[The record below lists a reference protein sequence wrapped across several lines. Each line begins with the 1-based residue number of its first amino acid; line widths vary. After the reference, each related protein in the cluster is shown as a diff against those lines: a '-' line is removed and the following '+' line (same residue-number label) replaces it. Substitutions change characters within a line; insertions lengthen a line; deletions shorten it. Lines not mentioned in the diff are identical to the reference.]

1 MKGDHVKASERVY
14 RWLLRLYPRDF
25 RDEYGQEMSLLF
37 RARAT
42 EGPVRLWLQVLGD
55 LLLHAPSEHWST
67 LKRDLRYA
75 LRTLRQAPTF
85 AAAVIATLGLGIGA
99 NAVIFSAVDAV
110 LWRDLPVSDPDRLVE
125 VYTTSG
131 NELYSG
137 SSYPDYFDL
146 RDSGTFASLAA
157 YAPVSMTIET
167 NGSPEPVEGQLVSG
181 NFFDVLGVPV
191 ALGRGFTPEE
201 DRAGAPVRV
210 AVLSHALWQRVLHAD
225 ASVVGRTVRLNGHAY
240 TLVGVAPPGFVGP
253 LLGVT
258 AEVWVPSALQ
268 PEVDPAAAFVRRTRG
283 HGGKLDLRR
292 SRGLLMVGRLP
303 DGADTAQAAAR
314 AEVVSSRLQDA
325 YPETNRNR
333 RFTLAP
339 LGEGRGLRVT
349 TRPTLWLLAGAVWMV
364 LLVACVNVASLL
376 LARAVS
382 REREVAVRIALGASR
397 ARLVRQWLTESVLL
411 GIFGAVAALL
421 VIRVGAPLL
430 HVFVIPEAVDLSV
443 NLRVLAFTLAA
454 GMGSGLLFGLAPVV
468 QALRRETT
476 TALRAE
482 GGTVAT
488 GARAA
493 RLRGTFV
500 VLQVAVSLV
509 LLVGA
514 GLFLR
519 TLLNAY
525 SVDTGYAIDRTLVVP
540 LNLEP
545 SGYFEGGSRGS
556 AAGLAVYEQILSRV
570 EALPG
575 VLSASA
581 ARVTVLGGGARSTT
595 VSTDGRPL
603 DVDNRN
609 ALGVRANVVS
619 HRYFETMN
627 IPILQGRAFE
637 TSDDLQTPRV
647 AIVSHS
653 LAARLWPGDDPLG
666 QTLQDGSDPLQVI
679 GVVPDAVYT
688 TTIERE
694 RPPTYYLLLA
704 QNYES
709 AVALHVRTAGPPMPL
724 VPAIREAVRQ
734 VDDQL
739 AVEPPRLLR
748 DVLDRTLGRQRMMA
762 TLVALFGG
770 LAVTLTGIGLYGVM
784 AFTANQRRPEI
795 GIRLAV
801 GARPV
806 SILTLLL
813 GQGMRL
819 LAIGVALGLTA
830 ALVGTRYVE
839 AHLFGVTA
847 TDPLTLAGGCA
858 VLALA
863 GLSASAIPAVR
874 AMRVDPVLALRR
886 T

>member
-1 MKGDHVKASERVY
+1 VKASERLY
-14 RWLLRLYPRDF
+14 RWLLHLYPREF
-25 RDEYGQEMSLLF
+25 RDEYGQEMSLFF

-42 EGPVRLWLQVLGD
+42 EGAVRLWLQVLAD
-55 LLLHAPSEHWST
+55 LALHAPSEHWST
-67 LKRDLRYA
+67 LKQDLRYA
-75 LRTLRQAPTF
+75 LRTLRQVPTF

-99 NAVIFSAVDAV
+99 NSVIFSAVDAV

-157 YAPVSMTIET
+157 HAPVSMTIEA

-181 NFFDVLGVPV
+181 NFFEVLGVPV
-191 ALGRGFTPEE
+191 PWGRGFTPDE

-210 AVLSHALWQRVLHAD
+210 AVLSHALWQRVFQAD
-225 ASVVGRTVRLNGHAY
+225 AAVVGRPVRLNGHAY
-240 TLVGVAPPGFVGP
+240 TLIGVAPPGFVGP
-253 LLGVT
+253 LLGV
-258 AEVWVPSALQ
+258 AADVWVPSALQ
-268 PEVDPAAAFVRRTRG
+268 PEVDPAGAAVRRTRG

-292 SRGLLMVGRLP
+292 SRGLVMVGRLP
-303 DGADTAQAAAR
+303 SGASIAQAAAR
-314 AEVVSSRLQDA
+314 ADVVASRLQTA

-411 GIFGAVAALL
+411 GLLGALAALL

-430 HVFVIPEAVDLSV
+430 HLFVIPEVVDLSV

-454 GMGSGLLFGLAPVV
+454 GGLSGLLFGLAPVV

-476 TALRAE
+476 TSLRAE

-493 RLRGTFV
+493 RMRGTFV

-519 TLLNAY
+519 TLRNAY
-525 SVDTGYAIDRTLVVP
+525 SVDTGYEVDRTLVVP

-545 SGYFEGGSRGS
+545 GGYFEGGARGPE
-556 AAGLAVYEQILSRV
+556 AGLAVYEQILSRV
-570 EALPG
+570 EAVPG
-575 VLSASA
+575 VVSASA
-581 ARVTVLGGGARSTT
+581 ARVTVLGGGARVTG
-595 VSTDGRPL
+595 VSTEPL
-603 DVDNRN
+603 EADNRN
-609 ALGVRANVVS
+609 ALTVRANVVS

-637 TSDDLQTPRV
+637 ASDGPQTPHV
-647 AIVSHS
+647 ALVSQS
-653 LAARLWPGDDPLG
+653 LAQRLWPDEGPLG
-666 QTLQDGSDPLQVI
+666 KTLHDGSDPLQVI

-688 TTIERE
+688 TTIERD
-694 RPPTYYLLLA
+694 RPPTYYVLLA
-704 QNYES
+704 QNYE
-709 AVALHVRTAGPPMPL
+709 AGVALHVRTASHPRPL
-724 VPAIREAVRQ
+724 VPAILDAVRQ
-734 VDDQL
+734 VDAQL

-770 LAVTLTGIGLYGVM
+770 LALALTGIGLYGVM
-784 AFTANQRRPEI
+784 AFAANQRTPEI

-801 GARPV
+801 GARPL
-806 SILTLLL
+806 SILALLL
-813 GQGMRL
+813 KQGMRL

-830 ALVGTRYVE
+830 TLAGTRYVE
-839 AHLFGVTA
+839 AQLFGVTP
-847 TDPLTLAGGCA
+847 TDPVTLAGGCT

-863 GLSASAIPAVR
+863 GLAASAIPALR
-874 AMRVDPVLALRR
+874 AMRVDPVVALRR
-886 T
+886 